1 MALPHVATR
10 FKCYDVMLC
19 YDVRFGCV
27 AMGVL
32 CGVMQSGAD
41 NFFLFRISMT
51 AKYKRSTR
59 ADENDVTT
67 GVKKI
72 YNLTWM
78 ERSFSELSNGVL
90 ILLVWTVFC
99 ELLSV
104 EYNRSERSDRNI
116 LVENWYVST
125 A

>member
-1 MALPHVATR
+1 
-10 FKCYDVMLC
+10 
-19 YDVRFGCV
+19 
-27 AMGVL
+27 
-32 CGVMQSGAD
+32 
-41 NFFLFRISMT
+41 MT

-59 ADENDVTT
+59 ALSFVRLMDENDVTV
-67 GVKKI
+67 GVKNI

-104 EYNRSERSDRNI
+104 EYNRSERSDPYI

-125 A
+125 VSQ